1 MNHYFQFNLFVCL
14 FVASHTY
21 SLTNNIPH
29 YSYNSAT
36 AKMAN
41 LALPGILEKVL
52 YDSLVFVPPRNPI
65 IDDLL
70 V

>member
-1 MNHYFQFNLFVCL
+1 LL
-14 FVASHTY
+14 LIHTY

-29 YSYNSAT
+29 YSYNNSAA

-52 YDSLVFVPPRNPI
+52 YDSFVFVPPRNPI